1 MKKAGQNARPFYLV
15 SSLWRCLWKNAHDEG
30 ADEGERSTNHQCVD
44 WLCQSHDSLL
54 LKSYRQ
60 NLRAFALQTS
70 EKFAALRRNC
80 GICDLKQP
88 VSG

>member
-1 MKKAGQNARPFYLV
+1 MMRAPMKANAAQIINALIGFV
-15 SSLWRCLWKNAHDEG
+15 SPI
-30 ADEGERSTNHQCVD
+30 
-44 WLCQSHDSLL
+44 DSLL